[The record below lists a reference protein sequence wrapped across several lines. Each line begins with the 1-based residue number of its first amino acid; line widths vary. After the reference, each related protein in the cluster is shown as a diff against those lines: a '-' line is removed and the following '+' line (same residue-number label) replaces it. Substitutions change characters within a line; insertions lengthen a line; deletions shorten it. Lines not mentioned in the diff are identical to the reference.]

1 MLLPWIDQGPWC
13 AQGDFHVETLAP
25 GCREY
30 TSRGLV
36 SEIKVVGRLKKNIY
50 IKLLMLLLL
59 AKKISATP
67 EQMNIT
73 TPTEEL
79 TGNFPTLL
87 AEEQLQCYTY
97 S

>member
-1 MLLPWIDQGPWC
+1 
-13 AQGDFHVETLAP
+13 
-25 GCREY
+25 
-30 TSRGLV
+30 
-36 SEIKVVGRLKKNIY
+36 
-50 IKLLMLLLL
+50 MLLLL

-67 EQMNIT
+67 KQMNIT

-97 S
+97 SYTSVCSFVLPLVCLHYRL